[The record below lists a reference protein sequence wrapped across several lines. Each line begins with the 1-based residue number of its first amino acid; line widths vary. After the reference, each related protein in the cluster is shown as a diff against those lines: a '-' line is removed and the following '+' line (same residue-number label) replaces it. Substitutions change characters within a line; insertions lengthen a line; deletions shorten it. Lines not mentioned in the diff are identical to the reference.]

1 MKGCIMKVKF
11 KFSANGEVNCGE
23 FVRDVKDSENN
34 ISGVDV
40 IIDDN
45 CIHFVPN
52 DLIVEVINE

>member
-1 MKGCIMKVKF
+1 MKVKF

>member
-1 MKGCIMKVKF
+1 MKVKF
-11 KFSANGEVNCGE
+11 KFFPNGEVNSGE
-23 FVRDVKDSENN
+23 FVRNVKDSENN

-45 CIHFVPN
+45 CIHFVSN

>member
-1 MKGCIMKVKF
+1 MKVKF
-11 KFSANGEVNCGE
+11 KFSKNGGVNFGE